1 MRLYPVSVKA
11 KLPKG
16 SPLAESN
23 PQLISIY
30 SGSYSVRTGITILLK
45 AYKYYSSPHVYSLK
59 YVDPL
64 GFD

>member
-1 MRLYPVSVKA
+1 MLLFIAKSFLSIRLYPVSVNA

-30 SGSYSVRTGITILLK
+30 SGSY
-45 AYKYYSSPHVYSLK
+45 
-59 YVDPL
+59 
-64 GFD
+64 